1 MDDQKL
7 EIFNSIATFIT
18 DLNTGFGKKYK
29 PVALYNRLIEK
40 TTLNH
45 DELISRHINAF
56 RTFFSKNKNYIS
68 NQQLSDDAVILYS
81 DRVYIDIGKI
91 LHRTDHDSHHFIY
104 QHLVTIFSLLNIGTD
119 EGRKALEHLSSSAPS
134 TDNLFDQLNLPDTKE
149 GDFIKNTLG
158 SMVTKIDHS
167 NPMGSMM
174 SMMQSGFFNEFMGS
188 LQNKMETGEL
198 SISSLLGT
206 VTGMVKTS
214 MVDSNETTP
223 MDDSLKTLLDG
234 ALGNLNSIEID
245 DPELKTVVNDLRS
258 TVTQVTQLNTDEDVT
273 TPDTD
278 TDTDTQHPLNTTST
292 TMSMPTQTS
301 LIDMRDS
308 DDEDSE

>member
-7 EIFNSIATFIT
+7 ELFNSIATFIA

-45 DELISRHINAF
+45 DELITRHINAF

-68 NQQLSDDAVILYS
+68 NKQLSDDAVIFYS
-81 DRVYIDIGKI
+81 DRVYIDLGKI
-91 LHRTDHDSHHFIY
+91 LTRTDHDSHHFIY

-119 EGRKALEHLSSSAPS
+119 EGRQALEHLSSTTPS
-134 TDNLFDQLNLPDTKE
+134 PDTLFDQLNLPDTKE

-214 MVDSNETTP
+214 MVDSNENTP
-223 MDDSLKTLLDG
+223 MDESLKTLLDG

-245 DPELKTVVNDLRS
+245 DPELKTVVNDLQS
-258 TVTQVTQLNTDEDVT
+258 TVNQVTQLNTEENLN
-273 TPDTD
+273 TPDI
-278 TDTDTQHPLNTTST
+278 DTQHPSNTTST